1 MTRRH
6 AAWRWTRFA
15 GVLLVVVAMFH
26 PKVAA
31 CDDRTPRIEAWVT
44 DRANVLSAEQR
55 QRLTERLAAYE
66 KETSHQIVV
75 LTVPSLSGESIES
88 FALRVANA
96 AGIGRRGVD
105 NGVLLMLA
113 IAERSVRIE
122 LGLGFERHVSN
133 DRAKAIIETM
143 TPSFRK
149 GDYAGGLEIGI
160 EAVMSDGRRFV
171 APRDDARKRW
181 GQRGERRSRTGSPS
195 PNS

>member
-1 MTRRH
+1 M
-6 AAWRWTRFA
+6 RWSRLA
-15 GVLLVVVAMFH
+15 GALLVVLATLH
-26 PKVAA
+26 ANVAA

-96 AGIGRRGVD
+96 AEIGQRGVD
-105 NGVLLMLA
+105 NGVLFMLA
-113 IAERSVRIE
+113 IAERRVRIE
-122 LGLGFERHVSN
+122 LGLGFERHISN
-133 DRAKAIIETM
+133 DRAKEIIETM

-149 GDYAGGLEIGI
+149 GDYAGGLETGI
-160 EAVMSDGRRFV
+160 EAVMIDGRRFV
-171 APRDDARKRW
+171 VPRDAARKRW
-181 GQRGERRSRTGSPS
+181 GERGDRRSRTSS
-195 PNS
+195 SAPNS